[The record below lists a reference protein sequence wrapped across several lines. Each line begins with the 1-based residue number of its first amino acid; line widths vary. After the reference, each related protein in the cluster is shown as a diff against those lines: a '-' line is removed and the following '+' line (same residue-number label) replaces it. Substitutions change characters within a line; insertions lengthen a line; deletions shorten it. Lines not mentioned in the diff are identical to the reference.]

1 MPPLTIENSSALV
14 MGGGESSS
22 KETSM
27 QPKQSA
33 HVTFEVTSAF
43 YFQGEVQ
50 EVGSKPTLPRSF
62 AVEMQSANKGK
73 IVPDATPVAETATAA
88 SQSASSEKP
97 EGNAA
102 KEKKKP

>member
-73 IVPDATPVAETATAA
+73 IVPDATPVAETAPAA
-88 SQSASSEKP
+88 QSASSEKS

-102 KEKKKP
+102 KERKQR